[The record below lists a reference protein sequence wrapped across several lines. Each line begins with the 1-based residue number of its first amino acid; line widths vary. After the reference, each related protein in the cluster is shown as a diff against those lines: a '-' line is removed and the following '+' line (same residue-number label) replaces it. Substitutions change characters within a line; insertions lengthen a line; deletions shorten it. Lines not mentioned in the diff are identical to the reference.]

1 MKHLDLISVI
11 ICSIILLGCN
21 ENNPPTDSYFTVD
34 VTKSYP
40 EKKLV
45 LQDLFD
51 VEYLALETTDEFV
64 TTASLQYIDEDIIIM
79 TNGGNSQT
87 GNIYLVDRK
96 SGKCLKTISHR
107 GQSGE
112 EYVFL
117 ASVNYDKEN
126 DELYI
131 VDSMSQKVLVYDS
144 RGNFKRTFKMPND
157 THYFWI
163 NIFDRDHLIC
173 YGEPA
178 ADPTDSNFRE
188 SVNNSGFMLVSKQDG
203 SVKKIQVPYER
214 FHSTLLVAENPNS
227 PTGKFYSGI
236 SNKPLIPYQESWI
249 LVEASSDTIYRYMRD
264 HVKEPFIVRTPPID
278 SMDDPEIFLYPG
290 IISDRYCFL
299 QTVKLEYDF
308 DKHEGFETAELVYD
322 RTENTI
328 YSYVIYNDDFTD
340 KREMNMVLRY
350 PNPPIIKN
358 NDEVAFMV
366 RMATHELQEAYENG
380 KLKGKLKEI
389 AAGLNEDSNPVIM
402 IAKYKKSNGE

>member
-1 MKHLDLISVI
+1 
-11 ICSIILLGCN
+11 
-21 ENNPPTDSYFTVD
+21 
-34 VTKSYP
+34 
-40 EKKLV
+40 
-45 LQDLFD
+45 
-51 VEYLALETTDEFV
+51 
-64 TTASLQYIDEDIIIM
+64 
-79 TNGGNSQT
+79 
-87 GNIYLVDRK
+87 
-96 SGKCLKTISHR
+96 
-107 GQSGE
+107 
-112 EYVFL
+112 
-117 ASVNYDKEN
+117 
-126 DELYI
+126 
-131 VDSMSQKVLVYDS
+131 
-144 RGNFKRTFKMPND
+144 
-157 THYFWI
+157 
-163 NIFDRDHLIC
+163 
-173 YGEPA
+173 
-178 ADPTDSNFRE
+178 
-188 SVNNSGFMLVSKQDG
+188 
-203 SVKKIQVPYER
+203 
-214 FHSTLLVAENPNS
+214 
-227 PTGKFYSGI
+227 
-236 SNKPLIPYQESWI
+236 
-249 LVEASSDTIYRYMRD
+249 MRD

-366 RMATHELQEAYENG
+366 RMTTHELQEAYENG